1 MQTRCVDMTSEVRGE
16 HFGVQVESEVCDH
29 CGFRV
34 LTDAQ
39 ADAYALAGTTEYRLR
54 HGLLT
59 SDEIRDSRRR
69 LGKMSQR
76 DFAKYLG
83 VGEASV
89 KRWEAG
95 HIQDESSDR
104 LIRMKTD
111 LHAAKENVRRIGA
124 FLREASGVERSLVR

>member
-1 MQTRCVDMTSEVRGE
+1 
-16 HFGVQVESEVCDH
+16 
-29 CGFRV
+29 
-34 LTDAQ
+34 
-39 ADAYALAGTTEYRLR
+39 
-54 HGLLT
+54 
-59 SDEIRDSRRR
+59 
-69 LGKMSQR
+69 MSQR

-124 FLREASGVERSLVR
+124 FLREASGVEPLACPLIPVIQ